1 MDKTEVSKT
10 LDVLILACLV
20 AFFLLRKK
28 AFHTWFLGIA
38 LVLLIIN
45 IFFPKF
51 ALFIATYWEKFGKA
65 IGTVISKVVLTI
77 AFYIGITPLS
87 LLYRIFNKPLVEY
100 FRNKKR
106 DSFYKDVT
114 TSYTKE
120 TFQKLW

>member
-28 AFHTWFLGIA
+28 VFHTWFLGIA
-38 LVLLIIN
+38 LVLLLIN
-45 IFFPKF
+45 IFFPKL
-51 ALFIATYWEKFGKA
+51 ALFIATYWEKFGKV
-65 IGTVISKVVLTI
+65 IGSVMSKVVLTI

-87 LLYRIFNKPLVEY
+87 LLYRIFNKPLVNY

-114 TSYTKE
+114 APYAKE
-120 TFQKLW
+120 SFQKLW